1 MHGENLKREPAR
13 GFALPDTA
21 FLGIFAP
28 WKGTRPWCCSGAGS
42 RVSATV
48 FEEKCQEVR
57 GKGLA
62 KSGYFPGTSENST
75 RIVHIA
81 SLVFLTAPA
90 RAEDANGPDVIGLL

>member
-1 MHGENLKREPAR
+1 MERDSAVVLLWSGEQS
-13 GFALPDTA
+13 
-21 FLGIFAP
+21 I
-28 WKGTRPWCCSGAGS
+28 CHS
-42 RVSATV
+42 